1 MAKSYRMQLVCPR
14 MDYAK
19 WIVLESVPISKEE
32 IENTFYELD
41 CPNHGLQ
48 RVKPLQAEEK
58 RHFVRRRKK
67 AKVT

>member
-1 MAKSYRMQLVCPR
+1 